1 MKTDAK
7 ISECEKYR
15 YSLRRIWDENK
26 SRVAFIALNP
36 STADEVNNDKT
47 IERCID
53 FAKSWGA
60 GGMYMFN
67 VFAYR
72 ATDPTE
78 MKAQDDPIGS
88 ENDKYLAELPKV
100 DKIIVCWGNGGLHRD
115 RANQVREILQNT
127 EQELYCLDTWIQHR
141 SATHPNLDFTS
152 SGVLNPSTFLGRLF
166 KLSSID

>member
-1 MKTDAK
+1 
-7 ISECEKYR
+7 
-15 YSLRRIWDENK
+15 
-26 SRVAFIALNP
+26 
-36 STADEVNNDKT
+36 
-47 IERCID
+47 
-53 FAKSWGA
+53 
-60 GGMYMFN
+60 MFN

-127 EQELYCLDTWIQHR
+127 EQELYCLDINKNGEPK
-141 SATHPNLDFTS
+141 HPLYVHSSTKPTLYKYPRPSQILCNCHLD
-152 SGVLNPSTFLGRLF
+152 
-166 KLSSID
+166 